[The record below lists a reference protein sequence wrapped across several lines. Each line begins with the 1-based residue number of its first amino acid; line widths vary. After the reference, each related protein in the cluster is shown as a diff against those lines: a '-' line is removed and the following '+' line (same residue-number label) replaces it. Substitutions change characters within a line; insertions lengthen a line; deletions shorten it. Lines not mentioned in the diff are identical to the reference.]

1 MSDEHGGHGQE
12 TGPSSD
18 EQSGL
23 GQETGPSSGVF
34 RVKPGFQF
42 FYTLPLLL
50 ALAILVDA
58 LLAPAADKW
67 LFLLL
72 VLALAAI
79 SVPRGWSR
87 VTLEGDRLRLH
98 TPLRRLRTVDLRQLT
113 ALELSPRIGQAIVLR
128 YHPDDPRGRP
138 DLASE
143 AVLGLPPLEDQ
154 ATLEEY
160 LRNYHGTSH

>member
-1 MSDEHGGHGQE
+1 VSGHDGLGQE
-12 TGPSSD
+12 TGLSGH
-18 EQSGL
+18 SGL
-23 GQETGPSSGVF
+23 GQETGPSSGVY

-67 LFLLL
+67 LFLML

-87 VTLEGDRLRLH
+87 VTLEGGRLTLH
-98 TPLRRLRTVDLRQLT
+98 TPLRRPRAVALRQLT
-113 ALELSPRIGQAIVLR
+113 SLEISPRIGQAIVLH
-128 YHPDDPRGRP
+128 YHPDGPHGQP
-138 DLASE
+138 DLTSE

-154 ATLEEY
+154 AILEEH
-160 LRNYHGTSH
+160 LRSDYGTSR